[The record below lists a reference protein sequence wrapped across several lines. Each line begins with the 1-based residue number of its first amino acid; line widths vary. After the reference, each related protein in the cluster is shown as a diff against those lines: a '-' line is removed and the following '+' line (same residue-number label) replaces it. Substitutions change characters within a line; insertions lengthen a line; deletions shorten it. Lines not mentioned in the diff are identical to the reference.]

1 MKITVA
7 ISSRDLLQG
16 QEELSHGSRTVGQ
29 EFGLAEEEAG
39 IFQTAAQNSSHD
51 GGPVETRMSFHPSDE
66 QIQHSSRDKSI
77 IIEDSGQNQVI
88 DIQSRIVLDEH
99 TIDVVDLKKPLINM
113 QD

>member
-39 IFQTAAQNSSHD
+39 IF
-51 GGPVETRMSFHPSDE
+51 
-66 QIQHSSRDKSI
+66 
-77 IIEDSGQNQVI
+77 
-88 DIQSRIVLDEH
+88 
-99 TIDVVDLKKPLINM
+99 
-113 QD
+113 